1 MKLNHLN
8 LTVTDVPATK
18 TFLEKYFGLHAV
30 MEGNDN
36 MTFLSDGDSMLLSM
50 FKGTDVSYPKGFHIG
65 FMQES
70 EAQVN
75 EINQRLKDD
84 GYDVPAPKRLQGGR
98 WSFYFDSP
106 GGFVVEVECAS
117 FGE

>member
-1 MKLNHLN
+1 MPLNHLN
-8 LTVTDVPATK
+8 LTVTDVLATK
-18 TFLEKYFGLHAV
+18 AFLEKYFDFRAV

-36 MTFLSDGDSMLLSM
+36 MTFLSDGSMMLSM
-50 FKGTDVSYPKGFHIG
+50 FKGADVSYPRDFHIG
-65 FMQES
+65 FLQES

-84 GYDVPAPKRLQGGR
+84 GFDVPAPQRLQGGR

-106 GGFVVEVECAS
+106 GGFVVEVECVS
-117 FGE
+117 FGD